1 MINIFK
7 KIKKL
12 EMKKEELEIENGKM
26 TEAINRLN
34 AANKEQSE
42 LISNMKVELNG
53 AINKVRE
60 LSEQLRMREAR
71 QQATER
77 FNDNDRNY

>member
-1 MINIFK
+1 MFNIFK
-7 KIKKL
+7 KIKQL

-42 LISNMKVELNG
+42 LISNIKVELNN
-53 AINKVRE
+53 AMTKVRE
-60 LSEQLRMREAR
+60 LSEQLNMLNAR
-71 QQATER
+71 QKANER

>member
-1 MINIFK
+1 
-7 KIKKL
+7 
-12 EMKKEELEIENGKM
+12 MKKEELEIENGKM

-34 AANKEQSE
+34 AANKDQSE
-42 LISNMKVELNG
+42 LISNLKVELNG
-53 AINKVRE
+53 AMNKVRE